1 MKVQN
6 AKTKQE
12 IIKLIYEYRYYL
24 LIPYNYE
31 KSIYEVGRLKEK
43 IQNTSKELIKKAH
56 EMKVIKIVSRNE
68 DLNYEILK
76 NIFNSRII
84 KLEDVNLKIT
94 NEKEKFYLQLFDEQ
108 LFEEKIEISTKQ
120 GINAKELEY
129 RLNKKIELFD

>member
-1 MKVQN
+1 M
-6 AKTKQE
+6 
-12 IIKLIYEYRYYL
+12 
-24 LIPYNYE
+24 
-31 KSIYEVGRLKEK
+31 
-43 IQNTSKELIKKAH
+43 IKKAH

-84 KLEDVNLKIT
+84 KLEDVYLKIT

-108 LFEEKIEISTKQ
+108 LFEEKIEISMKQ
-120 GINAKELEY
+120 EINVKDLEY

>member
-1 MKVQN
+1 M
-6 AKTKQE
+6 AG
-12 IIKLIYEYRYYL
+12 
-24 LIPYNYE
+24 NYE

-76 NIFNSRII
+76 NTFNSRII
-84 KLEDVNLKIT
+84 KLEDVYLKIT

-108 LFEEKIEISTKQ
+108 LFEEKIEISMKQ
-120 GINAKELEY
+120 EINVKDLEY